1 MLCDVGYDCAGCWYD
16 SFRNYVIKH
25 MLLDV
30 FGKLEC
36 YESIGDYLDN
46 PLMWHCEHGKIPVHC
61 VLPISVFCF
70 GYQLGLH
77 GRHFLNEHMILC
89 SG

>member
-1 MLCDVGYDCAGCWYD
+1 MWVMIVLAAGLTPSQIMSLSICSWM
-16 SFRNYVIKH
+16 S
-25 MLLDV
+25 
-30 FGKLEC
+30 LESWNVVRHV
-36 YESIGDYLDN
+36 ESIGDYLDN
-46 PLMWHCEHGKIPVHC
+46 PLMWHCEHGKIHVPC